1 MSKKPVGITDTT
13 YRDAHQS
20 RMATRMTT
28 ADMLPVAP
36 AMNEIG
42 FWALEMWGGATF
54 DSAMRFI
61 KEDPW
66 GRIRT
71 LREHIPDTRFMMLLR
86 GQNILGYQHYP
97 DDVLVEFVH
106 AAVRNGVD
114 VIRIFDALNDIRNM
128 ELSMQTA
135 KEAGGHA
142 QACVVYTI
150 SPVHDIPHYVE
161 TALELRDRGADSLC
175 IKDMAGIMTPYRG
188 YNLVKEL
195 KEQVDIP
202 IEIHSHMTSGMA
214 AMTYLKCIEA
224 GADIVDCCMS
234 ALSGGTSQPPAET
247 MAAVLQETDYD
258 SGLDLEKMAEVNKH
272 FAAIRGN
279 YGEFLTDADTEPR
292 ALIYQIP
299 GGMLSNL
306 RSQLNGQGMADKYQE
321 VLEEVPRVRAEMG
334 YPPLVTPMSQIVGT
348 QAVLNV
354 ATGTR
359 YGVKSKE
366 IRDYVRG
373 LYGRPPVPID
383 EDVKKMVIGDEE
395 VITGR
400 PAELLEPRLE
410 SAKEEIA
417 QYIQQPEDVLSYI
430 LFPQPALE
438 YFKHREE
445 HGIRVQ

>member
-28 ADMLPVAP
+28 ADMLPVAREMD
-36 AMNEIG
+36 AIG

-66 GRIRT
+66 SRLRV
-71 LREHIPDTRFMMLLR
+71 LRENISDTKFMMLLR

-97 DDVLVEFVH
+97 DDVVEAFVR
-106 AAVRNGVD
+106 ATVKNGCD
-114 VIRIFDALNDIRNM
+114 IIRIFDALNDVRNM
-128 ELSMQTA
+128 ELAMKTT
-135 KEAGGHA
+135 KDAGGHA

-161 TALELRDRGADSLC
+161 TARALVDMGADSLC
-175 IKDMAGIMTPYRG
+175 VKDMAGIMTPTMG

-195 KEQVDIP
+195 KKEFDLP
-202 IEIHSHMTSGMA
+202 IDIHSHMTSGMA

-224 GADIVDCCMS
+224 GADVVDCCLS
-234 ALSGGTSQPPAET
+234 SLSGGTSQPPAET
-247 MAAVLQETDYD
+247 MVAVLQETEFDT
-258 SGLDLEKMAEVNKH
+258 GLDLEKMSEVNKH
-272 FAAIRGN
+272 FADIVGN
-279 YGEFLTDADTEPR
+279 YAEFLTQPDTEPR

-306 RSQLNGQGMADKYQE
+306 RSQLNGQGMGHKYQE
-321 VLEEVPRVRAEMG
+321 VLEEVPRVREEMG

-373 LYGRPPVPID
+373 LYGRPPVPIS
-383 EDVKKMVIGDEE
+383 EEIKQQIIGDEE
-395 VITGR
+395 VLTGR
-400 PAELLEPRLE
+400 PAELLDPRME
-410 SAKEEIA
+410 SAAEEISE
-417 QYIQQPEDVLSYI
+417 YIQQPEDVLSYI

-438 YFKHREE
+438 YFEYRKE
-445 HGIRVQ
+445 HGITV

>member
-1 MSKKPVGITDTT
+1 MSDKPVGITDTT

-28 ADMLPVAP
+28 ADMIPVSRE
-36 AMNEIG
+36 MNEIG

-66 GRIRT
+66 TRIRV
-71 LREHIPDTRFMMLLR
+71 LRENIPDTDFMMLLR

-97 DDVLVEFVH
+97 DDVLNAFVE
-106 AAVRNGVD
+106 ATVRNGVD
-114 VIRIFDALNDIRNM
+114 IIRIFDALNDIRNM
-128 ELSMQTA
+128 EPAIKIT

-142 QACVVYTI
+142 QAAVVYTI

-161 TALELRDRGADSLC
+161 TALALRDLGADSLC
-175 IKDMAGIMTPYRG
+175 IKDMAGILTPYRG
-188 YNLVKEL
+188 YELVKEL
-195 KEQVDIP
+195 KKQIDLP
-202 IEIHSHMTSGMA
+202 IDVHSHMTSGMA

-224 GADIVDCCMS
+224 GADVVDCCLS
-234 ALSGGTSQPPAET
+234 ALSGGTSQPAAET
-247 MAAVLQETDYD
+247 MVGVLEETDFNT
-258 SGLDLEKMAEVNKH
+258 GLDLEKLAEVNKH
-272 FAAIRGN
+272 FADIVGN
-279 YGEFLTDADTEPR
+279 YGDYYTDAAVDPR
-292 ALIYQIP
+292 VLIYQIP

-306 RSQLNGQGMADKYQE
+306 RSQLKAQGMLDKYEE

-359 YGVKSKE
+359 YGVKSRE

-373 LYGRPPVPID
+373 MYGRPPTPID
-383 EDVKKMVIGDEE
+383 DEIIKKVIGDEE
-395 VITGR
+395 VLTVR
-400 PAELLEPRLE
+400 PAELLEPMME
-410 SAKEEIA
+410 SAEAEIQ
-417 QYIQQPEDVLSYI
+417 QYIQQPEDILSYI

-445 HGIRVQ
+445 HGIRV